1 MGNPGTS
8 HVTARGASQIW
19 LVKALGNSTLSEA
32 EYYAV
37 HIIML
42 SQISKSTNVPIN
54 QQMPLS
60 LLLWTTPSFIPARG
74 CPDGSRSR
82 GGSSVTP
89 SHALLSRSSL
99 WPVPLAPSAHPGCP
113 HSGDVGCPVATSPT
127 HECVVGAGWMGLGW
141 AWSCSACRVT
151 RHKPP
156 SSPPCFLWPLEG
168 PWEVART
175 ACCWN
180 FSFWSSG
187 EGSISSC
194 HAFRWGLISQRVE
207 TKSHMVHGT

>member
-60 LLLWTTPSFIPARG
+60 LLL
-74 CPDGSRSR
+74 
-82 GGSSVTP
+82 
-89 SHALLSRSSL
+89 
-99 WPVPLAPSAHPGCP
+99 
-113 HSGDVGCPVATSPT
+113 
-127 HECVVGAGWMGLGW
+127 
-141 AWSCSACRVT
+141 
-151 RHKPP
+151 
-156 SSPPCFLWPLEG
+156 
-168 PWEVART
+168 
-175 ACCWN
+175 
-180 FSFWSSG
+180 
-187 EGSISSC
+187 
-194 HAFRWGLISQRVE
+194 
-207 TKSHMVHGT
+207 